1 MRYPVLSDP
10 DAGTKIIFN
19 FTKKNFILKNLSGN
33 NGVSSEKAKNDL
45 WMATILPEKLP
56 KIAFPILIGIAIL
69 ILFILAFY
77 YGLKYFK
84 SNQEEPE
91 IAETNYENLELE
103 NFLAS
108 NGKQTC
114 QMNGGPHMSSSR
126 Y

>member
-1 MRYPVLSDP
+1 
-10 DAGTKIIFN
+10 
-19 FTKKNFILKNLSGN
+19 
-33 NGVSSEKAKNDL
+33 
-45 WMATILPEKLP
+45 MATILPEKLP